1 MLKRVWRRLGWTS
14 VTSVRESHCLYLSN
28 EDNKRFSIVRR
39 GLWIPNVCYPIT
51 CYRNVCNMSLVSFS
65 SAVIFIIRSLIV
77 LQVRVCPVVSRRRLQ
92 NTQVVIGQPSDTPS
106 TVRPHPG
113 GDRST
118 VRHPSVGHEVQHW
131 LERVSW
137 NYAQINGWPL
147 TERISAPGV
156 YVQIS
161 VLKKMFM
168 VHSALCCSR
177 SLPPSTRKTE
187 ISWEYIY
194 LIAHKLLW
202 SSVKL
207 VFHYCKS
214 VAYKLQMKL
223 LSF

>member
-118 VRHPSVGHEVQHW
+118 VGHPFNRPTPPRWWSVNRPTPQCWTRSPTLIGTSKLKLCTNQWVTVNRTNICTRCICADICVEKNVHGAQCIVLQQEPPAQYQKN
-131 LERVSW
+131 W
-137 NYAQINGWPL
+137 NFLGI
-147 TERISAPGV
+147 
-156 YVQIS
+156 
-161 VLKKMFM
+161 
-168 VHSALCCSR
+168 
-177 SLPPSTRKTE
+177 
-187 ISWEYIY
+187 YIFDCPQ
-194 LIAHKLLW
+194 A
-202 SSVKL
+202 V
-207 VFHYCKS
+207 VEFC
-214 VAYKLQMKL
+214 
-223 LSF
+223 